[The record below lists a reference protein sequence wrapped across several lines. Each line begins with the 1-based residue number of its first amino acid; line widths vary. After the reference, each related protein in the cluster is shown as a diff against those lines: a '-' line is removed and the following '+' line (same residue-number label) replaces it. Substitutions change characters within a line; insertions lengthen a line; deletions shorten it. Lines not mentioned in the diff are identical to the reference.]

1 MTDDRRMTR
10 RGFVAA
16 RGICR
21 RMLQLMGAGARGMMQ
36 LSRFIAIA
44 GCLALC
50 FAAEGFEQ
58 VRVAYEGN
66 IKIGVWNSGPDFSQ
80 FGGADDPSSAVK
92 CHAGRMP
99 DADKIELEGDYAGH
113 LQDVWW
119 DGGTN
124 LWWAHTLQI
133 LRTDLAGKIV
143 ARADVDGHNA
153 GCEVRDGVLYV
164 AVCPMQNKTGGKTT
178 PDCRLQVNEYDA
190 ATLALM
196 AKHVLPINDRAGSLA
211 MLPDGS
217 FVVGCLRPQDISPTQ
232 VRMHHLSRDFHLVKS
247 VVLDNV
253 EVKLGIE
260 TIKYRDGELFLSMYK
275 GKGLLV
281 VLDAETFKEKRRQ
294 DYGGTMGLVFDGDF
308 AWCGQTRRNPDA
320 KKYSSCLVRRNA
332 P

>member
-1 MTDDRRMTR
+1 M
-10 RGFVAA
+10 AA
-16 RGICR
+16 
-21 RMLQLMGAGARGMMQ
+21 
-36 LSRFIAIA
+36 
-44 GCLALC
+44 LAL
-50 FAAEGFEQ
+50 AA
-58 VRVAYEGN
+58 
-66 IKIGVWNSGPDFSQ
+66 
-80 FGGADDPSSAVK
+80 SSAVK

-99 DADKIELEGDYAGH
+99 DTDRIELEGEYAGH

-124 LWWAHTLQI
+124 LWWAHTRQI
-133 LRTDLAGKIV
+133 LRTDLAGRII

-153 GCEVRDGVLYV
+153 GCEVRNGVLYV

-178 PDCRLQVNEYDA
+178 PECRLQVNEYDA
-190 ATLALM
+190 ATLALR
-196 AKHVLPINDRAGSLA
+196 AKHVLPVNDRAGSLA

-232 VRMHHLSRDFHLVKS
+232 VRLHHLSGDFQLVKS

-281 VLDAETFKEKRRQ
+281 VLDAETLKEKRRQ
-294 DYGGTMGLVFDGDF
+294 TYNGTTGLLFDGRF
-308 AWCGQTRRNPDA
+308 AWCGQTKLNPDT
-320 KKYSSCLVRRNA
+320 KKYSSCLVRCNA
-332 P
+332 PKGVRWNAVGERAAAEGR